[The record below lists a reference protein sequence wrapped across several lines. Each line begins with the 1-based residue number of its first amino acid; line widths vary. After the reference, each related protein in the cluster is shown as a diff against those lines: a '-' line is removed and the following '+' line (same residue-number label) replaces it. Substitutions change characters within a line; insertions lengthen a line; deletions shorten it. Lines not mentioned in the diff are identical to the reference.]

1 MNTLSVS
8 KSSTGEVVMKSNNK
22 DVITI
27 LKSAVEEK
35 YPNTKIYNPSG
46 SLILV
51 ISRTLTLEEIKWML
65 TEYPEI
71 GSLELTVTGLKSMA
85 DKITLSSKEVL
96 FGTLMEVFVRSLITN
111 EIKFPDGISI
121 EDQMKLNLNLT
132 WIKNYTV
139 RRLKEVDGDVRKL
152 ALTVS
157 KEDVDKI
164 SEEHSEL
171 FESIFN
177 RIWSEVESLQ

>member
-8 KSSTGEVVMKSNNK
+8 KSYTGEVVMKSNNK

-51 ISRTLTLEEIKWML
+51 ISKPLTLEEVKLLL
-65 TEYPEI
+65 TENPNI
-71 GSLELTVTGLKSMA
+71 GSVELTVTGLKSIS

-96 FGTLMEVFVRSLITN
+96 FGTLMEVFIKIFITS
-111 EIKFPDGISI
+111 EIKFPDGLGI

-177 RIWSEVESLQ
+177 RIWSEVEALQ